1 MRMADFVDTLAV
13 DIYRLRTKTN
23 DKLFKS
29 FTRLKLETQKWNA
42 VRITLGI
49 ANMNTQIFL
58 VYEIRSF
65 LVFSDNFFKISFK
78 NSAKIEIINPIVY

>member
-23 DKLFKS
+23 EFKS

-42 VRITLGI
+42 ARITLRL

-58 VYEIRSF
+58 VYEIGSF
-65 LVFSDNFFKISFK
+65 CDFILQFF
-78 NSAKIEIINPIVY
+78 

>member
-1 MRMADFVDTLAV
+1 MRMADIVDTLAV

-42 VRITLGI
+42 VRITLGL

-58 VYEIRSF
+58 FYEIRSF
-65 LVFSDNFFKISFK
+65 CDFFRQFF
-78 NSAKIEIINPIVY
+78 